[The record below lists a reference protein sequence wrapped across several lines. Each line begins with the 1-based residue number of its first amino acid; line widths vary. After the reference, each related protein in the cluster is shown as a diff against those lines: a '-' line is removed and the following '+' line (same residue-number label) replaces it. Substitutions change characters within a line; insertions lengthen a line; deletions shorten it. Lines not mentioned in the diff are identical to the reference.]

1 MRLLFVADGRSPIA
15 LSWIRH
21 FIETRH
27 EVHLLSTYPCSPDL
41 ALASLSMLPLGTGGT
56 VGGSARRGE
65 RAGRAKGIHFRN
77 ALRHWLG
84 PLLVLGARGE
94 ARRVATNLRPDLV
107 HAMRI
112 PLEGMLAAEAGIRG
126 PLILS
131 VWGNDFTLHARSS
144 PLMSWFTRRAVR
156 RAAAIHVDCE
166 RDLRLA
172 RLWGFPPGKPS
183 LVAPGNGGVRKE
195 VFFPSD
201 GDVASASFRQ
211 GNGLRALLDAIPR
224 EVPVVVNPRGFRAY
238 VRNDMF
244 FKAAGLLKA
253 KKPEVVFLCP
263 GMQGEPE
270 AVQWIRRMQLEGSV
284 HTLPMLSADGMAAV
298 FRRAWISVSPSEHD
312 GTPNTLL
319 EAMACGCFPVA
330 GDLESLREWIDPGIN
345 GLLADPRDP
354 TLLASA
360 MLQAVED
367 HALRARAKERNLQI
381 IAERADYADVMRA
394 AEGFYESALAARG
407 P

>member
-1 MRLLFVADGRSPIA
+1 
-15 LSWIRH
+15 
-21 FIETRH
+21 
-27 EVHLLSTYPCSPDL
+27 
-41 ALASLSMLPLGTGGT
+41 
-56 VGGSARRGE
+56 
-65 RAGRAKGIHFRN
+65 
-77 ALRHWLG
+77 
-84 PLLVLGARGE
+84 
-94 ARRVATNLRPDLV
+94 
-107 HAMRI
+107 
-112 PLEGMLAAEAGIRG
+112 
-126 PLILS
+126 
-131 VWGNDFTLHARSS
+131 
-144 PLMSWFTRRAVR
+144 
-156 RAAAIHVDCE
+156 
-166 RDLRLA
+166 
-172 RLWGFPPGKPS
+172 
-183 LVAPGNGGVRKE
+183 
-195 VFFPSD
+195 
-201 GDVASASFRQ
+201 
-211 GNGLRALLDAIPR
+211 
-224 EVPVVVNPRGFRAY
+224 
-238 VRNDMF
+238 MF

-367 HALRARAKERNLQI
+367 HALRARAKERNLRI